1 MNIDS
6 SLVALLT
13 QKKNSIKS
21 FSIKGVE
28 LTCSKS
34 MKTDSNVTC
43 DTLICNNIEIDDSA
57 PTIINNAQINKSIIN
72 STSIGLK
79 KASKGKFTKL
89 EINTQTTSDKLE
101 LFKLNG
107 DIQVNDTAGLIS
119 NFPTRGLYS
128 VNPYIIKSSQN
139 LLLKSSTYLNL
150 FSNKGFN
157 FNTTNG
163 VMEFMSNK
171 ININT
176 TNFDLNSQ
184 INILNTTDSN
194 KTTGS
199 TIFNG
204 GILVKKNINVLGNIN
219 IEKDLNVQNNLTV
232 GNSTRIGKDIEIEG
246 TLKLGGGSNFQDIII
261 SGIIDSSNSDD
272 SVNINSGA
280 IKTTGGIGLSKNL
293 NVGGVTTIHNTI
305 DSHNLN
311 NASLIVK
318 GGSSIHKNL
327 NVYGNINIFGIGEES
342 LRVYG
347 NSIIDNNLYVKNNLK
362 VGNNTIIGKDIEIE
376 GTIKMGGGGTF
387 KNINMTGIL
396 NIDNTIDS
404 TNINNGSIV
413 TNGGMGVIK
422 NLNIGGHT
430 IAHNTTDSTN
440 INNGSIVTNGG
451 MGVIK
456 NLNIGGQTIIHN
468 ITDSTNINNGSFVT
482 NGGMSIAK
490 NLNIGGH
497 TIAHNTIDSTN
508 INNGSIVTNGG
519 MGIAKNLNVGGH
531 TKLYST
537 DEIAL
542 NINGGMFVKKN
553 INSES
558 FIIANNANI
567 LYNIISNNIFSN
579 TLVVKEDLFIEKK
592 FSAKISN
599 PTSPDEY
606 DNLDGCL
613 NITPDLLIPNAIYK
627 IDNWINKNLIDTPPQ
642 PINVNSFINSYS
654 INLQWTNPLQI
665 FVGFLNKKL
674 PDITSICFDYKLVS
688 QAWNESITINTN
700 VTNITNIIA
709 YGFNNKNYISSN
721 TYHLFNLQINTPYD
735 FRIYCINSITNQTNR
750 LTKYLYYYN
759 KQINISSTP
768 EIPSNI
774 NVQLNNNNPT
784 NMLDIFWDHPNSNS
798 YNIINTYNI
807 NYSTVESIKYPNYII
822 SNLYKKNIT
831 PNSISIQPNNY
842 IVLTDLYPGH
852 KYNIQIKAQN
862 LTNNNFSSYSNIV
875 SLQTDYPISPNYI
888 NSNNLYIQNN
898 TNYKFNSKYGYS
910 LDGNTFIKN
919 LFNYNLLDNLF
930 KTNIITNIR
939 INENISTTQL
949 KTSIL
954 STDFNNY
961 KSILNLNGFGHTNTS
976 TNIQNNVNIII
987 SNEKDYYTGIN
998 SGFYKTNDIQ
1008 LSFDNPKSY
1017 LKPTFNNYNLQL
1029 KQNLPFSNVI
1039 KTTENYDFYIDK
1051 LDNVCTISDINIPSF
1066 ESYNNKYISGIPT
1079 FISSNINFNFIS
1091 HNLTNNFIRQD
1102 KKYFDIFLCDS
1113 LQNIYA
1119 PNLNISH
1126 NTFVN
1131 SNHYYYNI
1139 NGTKHNT
1146 TGKIILPNTNSLLF
1160 NDLYIL
1166 LPNNNKGYT
1175 ENLNIGFYGYNLL
1188 GKSNL
1193 YKSINQKIRLDY
1205 NSFNVIYNTNNS
1217 NSILGEQV
1225 HSGIDEYPN
1234 NPSNNNHEF
1243 GFSYNHNLNILN
1255 TNELQLVN
1263 GVFATPYNNN
1273 TFLDYSNYYYNQ
1285 YLNYP
1290 NYSTV
1295 LQNNSK
1301 RYVTFKY
1308 TNIINDT
1315 NKITLEL
1322 INCNFTSVIQNNISL
1337 HIKIY
1342 NSSNTYHNTAWL
1354 NANKYINIIG
1364 ISEINKNIDNTPCLS
1379 YNNYTSTITKKY
1391 CYLPIGSTG
1400 NLYVRL
1406 GINSNVDLSLSYI
1419 KVNTGFI

>member
-6 SLVALLT
+6 SLLALLT

-194 KTTGS
+194 KITGS

-280 IKTTGGIGLSKNL
+280 IKTTGGIGLAKNL
-293 NVGGVTTIHNTI
+293 NVGGVTIIHNTI
-305 DSHNLN
+305 NSHNLN
-311 NASLIVK
+311 NASLVVK

-376 GTIKMGGGGTF
+376 GTLKMGGGGTF

-396 NIDNTIDS
+396 NIDNT
-404 TNINNGSIV
+404 
-413 TNGGMGVIK
+413 
-422 NLNIGGHT
+422 
-430 IAHNTTDSTN
+430 TDSTN
-440 INNGSIVTNGG
+440 INNGSIFTNGG
-451 MGVIK
+451 MGIVK
-456 NLNIGGQTIIHN
+456 NLNIGGQTKI
-468 ITDSTNINNGSFVT
+468 
-482 NGGMSIAK
+482 
-490 NLNIGGH
+490 
-497 TIAHNTIDSTN
+497 
-508 INNGSIVTNGG
+508 
-519 MGIAKNLNVGGH
+519 
-531 TKLYST
+531 YST

-542 NINGGMFVKKN
+542 NINGGMFIKKN

-579 TLVVKEDLFIEKK
+579 TLVVKEDLLIEKK

-599 PTSPDEY
+599 PTSPDQY
-606 DNLDGCL
+606 DSLDGCL
-613 NITPDLLIPNAIYK
+613 NITPDLLIPDAIYK

-709 YGFNNKNYISSN
+709 YGFNNTNYISSN

-750 LTKYLYYYN
+750 LTKYLFYYN
-759 KQINISSTP
+759 KQINISSIP

-862 LTNNNFSSYSNIV
+862 LTNNNFSNYSNIV
-875 SLQTDYPISPNYI
+875 SLQTDYPISPDYI

-1039 KTTENYDFYIDK
+1039 KNTENYEFYIDK
-1051 LDNVCTISDINIPSF
+1051 LDNFCTISDINIPSF
-1066 ESYNNKYISGIPT
+1066 ESYNNKSISGIPT

-1102 KKYFDIFLCDS
+1102 KKYFDIFLFDS

-1146 TGKIILPNTNSLLF
+1146 TGKTILPNTNSLLF

-1166 LPNNNKGYT
+1166 LPNNNNGYT

-1193 YKSINQKIRLDY
+1193 YKSINKKIRVDY

-1234 NPSNNNHEF
+1234 NPSNTNHEF

-1273 TFLDYSNYYYNQ
+1273 TFLDYSNYYYKQ

-1400 NLYVRL
+1400 DLYVRL
-1406 GINSNVDLSLSYI
+1406 GINSNVDLLLSYI